1 MAEFEVFC
9 PDLALAPS
17 PCSLGGE
24 ERPQARTVRARR
36 HSGDHPRLCETQ
48 HVQVLLRPRSV
59 QGRDP
64 ESTSPCSSQGL
75 VATVSS
81 AHFPP
86 FSKEKKGKSR
96 GPGRV
101 RPLLVWKDSTG
112 QVPHPQQTNVPLR
125 QPCTPWAL
133 ADREGGSLQRRLIR
147 GRMGGRASRGWGG
160 PQASRKGHWA
170 PCRTAGSNTEEKL
183 IWEKPKMGFSLS
195 FF

>member
-24 ERPQARTVRARR
+24 ERPQARTFRARR

-64 ESTSPCSSQGL
+64 QSTSPCSSQGL

-86 FSKEKKGKSR
+86 FSKEKKGKSC

-133 ADREGGSLQRRLIR
+133 GRRSDGSSGAGLGAGPREGGVAHRRQGRGTGRLAEQQDLIQKK
-147 GRMGGRASRGWGG
+147 S
-160 PQASRKGHWA
+160 
-170 PCRTAGSNTEEKL
+170 
-183 IWEKPKMGFSLS
+183 
-195 FF
+195 